1 MNKRHII
8 YFLIILIII
17 LYHYFKIK
25 EIKKISYWKKKNEK
39 VLNEC
44 REGLE
49 IVYNLIKSENK
60 VLTAGT
66 LLGAVRNKDIIP
78 FDDDVDICVFGNTKE
93 ELNNILDSIME
104 EAKKKKKKIKCMK
117 KYFGLKIIV
126 EKSGIDIFPYI
137 LQENKYVLYKK
148 KAREKWPKEYY
159 LRNELKN
166 LKKGYIDGKP
176 YNICNNY
183 EKVLKRFYGDT
194 WKEQRI
200 SHSHSLVFDNF
211 HISNLTLD
219 NISIMYL
226 PLILKLVNCNRV
238 Y

>member
-17 LYHYFKIK
+17 LYHYFRIK
-25 EIKKISYWKKKNEK
+25 EIKRLKYWKKKNEK

-49 IVYNLIKSENK
+49 IAYNLIKTNNK
-60 VLTAGT
+60 VLTSGT

-78 FDDDVDICVFGNTKE
+78 FDDDIDICVFGDTKE
-93 ELNNILDSIME
+93 ELDKILDSIKE
-104 EAKKKKKKIKCMK
+104 EAKKQNIICRNSIHGLHIIYKKN
-117 KYFGLKIIV
+117 IIDV
-126 EKSGIDIFPYI
+126 FPYI
-137 LQENKYVLYKK
+137 LEDGKYIHNKIITRTL
-148 KAREKWPKEYY
+148 WPTHYY
-159 LRNELKN
+159 LKNELKN

-200 SHSHSLVFDNF
+200 THSHSLDISNL
-211 HISNLTLD
+211 HLSNLTLE

-226 PLILKLVNCNRV
+226 SRILNFLNYNRV